1 MVDDTLDRRW
11 NELREFR
18 SRDPGEISRR
28 LVCSSCYYPE
38 RFRLIFRWVSGHLSL
53 LCTRLPCK
61 GYHDA
66 SPIRSRRM
74 DAVPR
79 EIIVS
84 TVLFWHTIVSLLDRR
99 VRFDYP
105 ERASVEVLL
114 QKHELR
120 AFMQKSTARVSF
132 FQLREWVS
140 LLEFRI
146 GNHTASRPLGII
158 LCTSAATIVGFVTS
172 EVTW

>member
-1 MVDDTLDRRW
+1 
-11 NELREFR
+11 
-18 SRDPGEISRR
+18 
-28 LVCSSCYYPE
+28 
-38 RFRLIFRWVSGHLSL
+38 
-53 LCTRLPCK
+53 
-61 GYHDA
+61 
-66 SPIRSRRM
+66 M

-79 EIIVS
+79 ALIVS
-84 TVLFWHTIVSLLDRR
+84 TVLFWHRIVSLLDRR

-105 ERASVEVLL
+105 EHASVEVLL